1 MVDIFLFLGA
11 AFLLTLLIGRLLEKI
26 SVPWIFS
33 ALLIGTALSA
43 YNPFQTITSSQ
54 TFNFLSQL
62 GMYFLLFVI
71 GFEIDLKKLSKSKAF
86 IFKSTIFIILITTIL
101 GAILIHFAFNYSWLI
116 SILVSISFA
125 TVGEAILIPILDE
138 FKLVNTKLG
147 QSIIGIGTLDDIIE
161 ILLLILVGILVGTAS
176 HSANNIAITL
186 LSLFILFAMTIL
198 LTKLKN
204 KKETKFKFIS
214 IETLFL
220 FTLSIL
226 FLFLGIG
233 EIAKA
238 APIAAIL
245 AGIGLNT
252 FMPDNRVKKIT
263 SEIKSLCYGFF
274 APIFFLGV
282 GITINIKYLLISP
295 LLILLIILVSAG
307 SKIFASYII
316 GRKELGTKKSILLGI
331 GLSVKFSTSIIIIKI
346 LFENNI
352 INSNLYSIIVASS
365 IIFNFLIPFL
375 FSRLILKRNINKK

>member
-282 GITINIKYLLISP
+282 GMTINIKYLLISP

-307 SKIFASYII
+307 SKIFASYIV
-316 GRKELGTKKSILLGI
+316 GKKELGTKKSILLGI

-375 FSRLILKRNINKK
+375 FSRLILKWNINKK

>member
-375 FSRLILKRNINKK
+375 FSRLILKWNINKK